1 MNRIDQKFQ
10 ALRDRGVRAFMPYGC
25 ARDPN
30 PELTPKHFLT
40 LEKASA
46 DLTELSKRLLVGN
59 PCILK
64 SLDRLR
70 ILKRLL

>member
-1 MNRIDQKFQ
+1 
-10 ALRDRGVRAFMPYGC
+10 MPYGC

-40 LEKASA
+40 LEKAST

-59 PCILK
+59 RCILK